1 MRPFP
6 QAAQSSW
13 LRSLVPRN
21 TVARARLVC
30 FPHAGGTA
38 GAFRELAELLAPEI
52 EVLAI
57 QYPGRQDR
65 FADPF
70 ITDFEELADLLAE
83 LLTPGLGRPPTAFLG
98 HSMGATVAY
107 EVARRLRP
115 RYPSPL
121 STLFVSARK
130 APDRITPMGLDFD
143 DEEIRLVVDRLG
155 GTGSELLRHPDL
167 WELAAPILRN
177 DFLMS
182 ERYHFTPGPP
192 VACPL
197 TVLVGD
203 ADDAFTAQDA
213 AHWSR
218 HTLGPFA
225 VHSFEGGHFYFE
237 HDPEPLARVLAQAL
251 RQWTDQGSTP

>member
-1 MRPFP
+1 LRPFP
-6 QAAQSSW
+6 QAARSSW
-13 LRSLVPRN
+13 LRSFVPRK
-21 TVARARLVC
+21 TAARARLIC

-38 GAFRELAELLAPEI
+38 NSFRELAELLAPGI

-65 FADPF
+65 IADPF
-70 ITDFEELADLLAE
+70 VPDLEELADILAE

-121 STLFVSARK
+121 TALFVSARK
-130 APDRITPMGLDFD
+130 APDRSAPMGLAFS

-155 GTGSELLRHPDL
+155 GIGSELLRHPDL
-167 WELAAPILRN
+167 WELSAPILRN
-177 DFLMS
+177 DFLMA
-182 ERYHFTPGPP
+182 ERYRFASGPP

-197 TVLVGD
+197 TALVGD
-203 ADDAFTAQDA
+203 ADEAFTERDA
-213 AHWSR
+213 AQWSR

-225 VHSFEGGHFYFE
+225 VHTFEGGHFYFE
-237 HDPEPLARVLAQAL
+237 QNPEPLAQVLAQAL
-251 RQWTDQGSTP
+251 RQRTDLGSKP

>member
-1 MRPFP
+1 LRPFP

-13 LRSLVPRN
+13 LRSFVPRG
-21 TVARARLVC
+21 TAARARLIC

-38 GAFRELAELLAPEI
+38 SAFRELAELLAPEI

-98 HSMGATVAY
+98 HSMGAIVAY
-107 EVARRLRP
+107 EVTRRLRP

-121 STLFVSARK
+121 TALFVSARK
-130 APDRITPMGLDFD
+130 APDRITPMGLEFN
-143 DEEIRLVVDRLG
+143 DEEIRQFVDWLG
-155 GTGSELLRHPDL
+155 GSGAELLRHPDL
-167 WELAAPILRN
+167 WELSAPILRN

-182 ERYHFTPGPP
+182 ERYRFAPGPP

-203 ADDAFTAQDA
+203 ADEAFTEEDA

-218 HTLGPFA
+218 HTLGSFA
-225 VHSFEGGHFYFE
+225 VHTFEGGHFYFE
-237 HDPEPLARVLAQAL
+237 QNPEPLARILTQAL
-251 RQWTDQGSTP
+251 RQWTDLGSKP